1 MANRRSRLRLRKGPL
16 CHGLILWLLLL
27 LSSQA
32 LADQYRV
39 GFLAFRGEAQ
49 ARAEWAPTLSALNG
63 ALTGHRFEGRYLTQQ
78 QLDEA
83 LAAGQLDFVVTN
95 PAHFVL
101 NRGRGLNWLA
111 SYLDPHYGQARESV
125 AATLL
130 VRADSGITVPEQ
142 LRGQLVGAVHKQA
155 FGGYLLVA
163 EQLRRRG
170 ILPAELNFRFTGYPV
185 DALVYLLRDGAL
197 TAAMLPTCLL
207 ESMAQEGL
215 IEAADFR
222 ALMVEDDAVCM
233 RSTPLYP
240 GWSFAAVGAVDEGV
254 LRAISRALLNLE
266 HQGRPLWGA
275 AIRLDEVERLLA
287 DWQLGPAS
295 DPASILRLLRQLLDR
310 YWPFLAALVI
320 VVLAMLLHHYR
331 VTLLLLRRT
340 QERDK
345 LHDLMQHKE
354 QELAQARQRIL
365 VGEMATGL
373 AHELNQP
380 LSAIQAYAQAG
391 ELVSDT
397 GPQQE
402 AFGHIVA
409 ETERGA
415 AIIRRFRQW
424 ATQPLPCAEAFEP
437 ADLCRELV
445 ARIGPR
451 AEAKGVRLSARTE
464 AGTLLSVRPAV
475 EQILNNLLGNAL
487 DAHARLANGH
497 ETHGCA
503 THDHTSS
510 GGIMLLTAHHE
521 VGGWRLTVE
530 DDAGGV
536 DNSIIEAM
544 QQSLPASHYHGMGI
558 GLLVSH
564 RLALR
569 LGGRLT
575 LVNTGRGTRATLFLP
590 EEA

>member
-1 MANRRSRLRLRKGPL
+1 MIWNRFVRFSGL
-16 CHGLILWLLLL
+16 CLMLLLPS
-27 LSSQA
+27 LSVSA
-32 LADQYRV
+32 EQYRV

-49 ARAEWAPTLSALNG
+49 SRAEWAPTLAALNG
-63 ALTGHRFEGRYLTQQ
+63 TVLGHRFEGRYLTQQ
-78 QLDEA
+78 QLDDE
-83 LAAGQLDFVVTN
+83 LAAGRLDFVVTN

-101 NRGRGLNWLA
+101 RRGQGLNWLA

-125 AATLL
+125 AGTLW
-130 VRADSGITVPEQ
+130 VRADSDITEVGQ
-142 LRGQLVGAVHKQA
+142 LRSKSVGAVHQQA

-170 ILPAELNFRFTGYPV
+170 ILPTELDLRFTGYPV
-185 DALVYLLRDGAL
+185 DALVYLLRDGSL
-197 TAAMLPTCLL
+197 SAAMLPTCLL
-207 ESMAQEGL
+207 ESMVQEGL
-215 IEAADFR
+215 VTRTDFR
-222 ALMVEDDAVCM
+222 ALMVEDDAICV

-240 GWSFAAVGAVDEGV
+240 GWSFAAVGATDENV

-266 HQGRPLWGA
+266 YNGRPLWGA

-295 DPASILRLLRQLLDR
+295 DSASPLRLLHQLITR
-310 YWPFLAALVI
+310 YWPFLAALALI
-320 VVLAMLLHHYR
+320 VLAMLLHHYR

-345 LHDLMQHKE
+345 LHDLIQHKE
-354 QELAQARQRIL
+354 RELAQARQRIL

-391 ELVSDT
+391 ELVT
-397 GPQQE
+397 EAGPQQE

-424 ATQPLPCAEAFEP
+424 ATQPLPVAEAFEP
-437 ADLCRELV
+437 AELCRELV
-445 ARIGPR
+445 ARLGPR
-451 AEAKGVRLSARTE
+451 AKAMGVTLSARTE
-464 AGTLLSVRPAV
+464 TGTLLSVRPAI

-487 DAHARLANGH
+487 DAHGRVDHDL
-497 ETHGCA
+497 ETPDQQNH
-503 THDHTSS
+503 
-510 GGIMLLTAHHE
+510 GIMLLTANHE
-521 VGGWRLTVE
+521 PQGWRLMVE

-536 DNSIIEAM
+536 DPHIIEAM

-590 EEA
+590 EES